1 MEVVTLYAENSKE
14 IVKLLRNLNHRPL
27 LTYMTADKLPSTPE
41 TDSMAKMYAVINSS
55 RELLYPD
62 GLEQMMP

>member
-1 MEVVTLYAENSKE
+1 
-14 IVKLLRNLNHRPL
+14 
-27 LTYMTADKLPSTPE
+27 MTADKLPSTPE

-62 GLEQMMP
+62 GLEEMMP